1 MAKVK
6 LESLH
11 TLTLED
17 LDAKMY
23 DIGWCECGCQISS
36 DGETVTLC
44 EYHKGMEAGIRLA
57 VSSCYEIAA
66 QPGALQLEHYTGT
79 PSQDGKY
86 RWRLVHKS
94 NGKTMAQGEGYKDKR
109 DRNHA
114 TNLLFPHLNPVEK

>member
-1 MAKVK
+1 MAEVK

-23 DIGWCECGCQISS
+23 NFVWCKCGCQISS

-44 EYHKGMEAGIRLA
+44 RFHKGMEAGIRLA
-57 VSSCYEIAA
+57 VSPSYETAA
-66 QPGALQLEHYTGT
+66 QSGALRLEHYTGT
-79 PSQDGKY
+79 PSQDRKY

-94 NGKTMAQGEGYKDKR
+94 NGEIMAQGEGYKEKR